1 MASYDPNTDY
11 SDLIAAEAA
20 KGVNANRQLLAQLE
34 ASRNAKIA
42 AERLPYAQ
50 TAVYTSE
57 LGRPLGYYEATDRSD
72 YINEIYDTARE
83 QALSALES
91 AYESALGGYDAA
103 KAAVPGTYRAAR
115 NAAAGQAALTRQS
128 VNEQFAASGLNS
140 GAAGQARLSLAV
152 AAQNALSSLSAEEA
166 ETLSAIELERAGAEA
181 KYRAAVA
188 EAIASSELERA
199 SALYDEAVRVENSYR
214 AYSEELLAAWGL
226 GLTGAPLADSGA
238 AAGGGSGYRA
248 AAQEPR
254 EEEKDGGSAQKT
266 SDAALLRD
274 QLGRI
279 PGLTGEN
286 RAAMVRDYYANGRIS
301 YDEMQELLAGL
312 PGSAR

>member
-20 KGVNANRQLLAQLE
+20 KGVNANRQLLEQLE

-128 VNEQFAASGLNS
+128 VNEQFAASGLSS

-152 AAQNALSSLSAEEA
+152 AAQNALSSLSAEEV

-188 EAIASSELERA
+188 EAIASSERERA
-199 SALYDEAVRVENSYR
+199 SALYAEAVRVENSYR

-226 GLTGAPLADSGA
+226 TPAGTPVEQETAP
-238 AAGGGSGYRA
+238 AAGAVRRTSAPA
-248 AAQEPR
+248 APEP
-254 EEEKDGGSAQKT
+254 EPEPEPQSVDQT
-266 SDAALLRD
+266 ELLRR
-274 QLGRI
+274 QLSTI
-279 PGLTGEN
+279 PGLTREN
-286 RAAMVRDYYANGRIS
+286 KAFLIRDYFADGRIS
-301 YDEMQELLAGL
+301 YEDMQELL
-312 PGSAR
+312 STV

>member
-11 SDLIAAEAA
+11 SDPIAAEAA
-20 KGVNANRQLLAQLE
+20 KGVNANRPLLAQLE

-128 VNEQFAASGLNS
+128 VNEQFAASGLSS

-226 GLTGAPLADSGA
+226 GLTGAPLADSSA

-254 EEEKDGGSAQKT
+254 EEEKDGASAPKT

-274 QLGRI
+274 QLRRI

-301 YDEMQELLAGL
+301 YDEMQELLAAL
-312 PGSAR
+312 

>member
-115 NAAAGQAALTRQS
+115 NAAAGQA
-128 VNEQFAASGLNS
+128 
-140 GAAGQARLSLAV
+140 RLSLAV

-226 GLTGAPLADSGA
+226 GLTGAPLADSSA
-238 AAGGGSGYRA
+238 AASGGGSGYRA
-248 AAQEPR
+248 SAQEPR
-254 EEEKDGGSAQKT
+254 EEEKDGASAQKT

-312 PGSAR
+312 PGSTR

>member
-115 NAAAGQAALTRQS
+115 NAAAGQA
-128 VNEQFAASGLNS
+128 
-140 GAAGQARLSLAV
+140 RLSLAV

-226 GLTGAPLADSGA
+226 GLTGAPLADSSA
-238 AAGGGSGYRA
+238 AASGGGSGYRA
-248 AAQEPR
+248 SAQEPR
-254 EEEKDGGSAQKT
+254 EEEKDGASAPKT

-312 PGSAR
+312 

>member
-103 KAAVPGTYRAAR
+103 VHAARAAEGVLADGDFAVCVPGYH
-115 NAAAGQAALTRQS
+115 
-128 VNEQFAASGLNS
+128 V
-140 GAAGQARLSLAV
+140 
-152 AAQNALSSLSAEEA
+152 LSSF
-166 ETLSAIELERAGAEA
+166 IC
-181 KYRAAVA
+181 
-188 EAIASSELERA
+188 I
-199 SALYDEAVRVENSYR
+199 
-214 AYSEELLAAWGL
+214 
-226 GLTGAPLADSGA
+226 
-238 AAGGGSGYRA
+238 
-248 AAQEPR
+248 PR
-254 EEEKDGGSAQKT
+254 
-266 SDAALLRD
+266 LW
-274 QLGRI
+274 
-279 PGLTGEN
+279 P
-286 RAAMVRDYYANGRIS
+286 GRIS
-301 YDEMQELLAGL
+301 C
-312 PGSAR
+312 RR

>member
-57 LGRPLGYYEATDRSD
+57 LGRPLGYYEASDRSD

-238 AAGGGSGYRA
+238 GSRGGGYRTA
-248 AAQEPR
+248 AREPR

-312 PGSAR
+312 

>member
-140 GAAGQARLSLAV
+140 GAAGQARLSLAL
-152 AAQNALSSLSAEEA
+152 AGQNALNALSAEQAAELGELELRRAEA
-166 ETLSAIELERAGAEA
+166 EAG
-181 KYRAAVA
+181 YRSAVA
-188 EAIASSELERA
+188 EAIAESELERA
-199 SALYDEAVRVENSYR
+199 QALYDEAVRVESSYR
-214 AYSEELLAAWGL
+214 TYSEELLAAWGL
-226 GLTGAPLADSGA
+226 TPTGAPIDSGEDA
-238 AAGGGSGYRA
+238 AAGTRGPAARAPEPEEDKPA
-248 AAQEPR
+248 AAV
-254 EEEKDGGSAQKT
+254 DYDANAAQ
-266 SDAALLRD
+266 LRL
-274 QLGRI
+274 QLERI
-279 PGLTGEN
+279 PGLTREN
-286 RAAMVRDYYANGRIS
+286 KAALVRDYYANGKIK
-301 YDEMQELLAGL
+301 YEDMQSLLAGI
-312 PGSAR
+312 

>member
-226 GLTGAPLADSGA
+226 GLTGAPLADSSAGS
-238 AAGGGSGYRA
+238 GGGGYRA
-248 AAQEPR
+248 SAREPR
-254 EEEKDGGSAQKT
+254 EEEKDGASAPKT

-301 YDEMQELLAGL
+301 YDEMQELLAAL
-312 PGSAR
+312 

>member
-103 KAAVPGTYRAAR
+103 KAAVEAVDTCVGRV
-115 NAAAGQAALTRQS
+115 AAAVDEMGGVLLITADH
-128 VNEQFAASGLNS
+128 G
-140 GAAGQARLSLAV
+140 
-152 AAQNALSSLSAEEA
+152 NADKMVDADGEPFTA
-166 ETLSAIELERAGAEA
+166 HTTNPVPFCVVGYPCTLREGG
-181 KYRAAVA
+181 V
-188 EAIASSELERA
+188 
-199 SALYDEAVRVENSYR
+199 
-214 AYSEELLAAWGL
+214 
-226 GLTGAPLADSGA
+226 LADIA
-238 AAGGGSGYRA
+238 
-248 AAQEPR
+248 PTML
-254 EEEKDGGSAQKT
+254 K
-266 SDAALLRD
+266 
-274 QLGRI
+274 I
-279 PGLTGEN
+279 
-286 RAAMVRDYYANGRIS
+286 M
-301 YDEMQELLAGL
+301 GL
-312 PGSAR
+312 PQPEEMTGKSIIL

>member
-1 MASYDPNTDY
+1 M
-11 SDLIAAEAA
+11 
-20 KGVNANRQLLAQLE
+20 
-34 ASRNAKIA
+34 
-42 AERLPYAQ
+42 
-50 TAVYTSE
+50 
-57 LGRPLGYYEATDRSD
+57 
-72 YINEIYDTARE
+72 
-83 QALSALES
+83 
-91 AYESALGGYDAA
+91 
-103 KAAVPGTYRAAR
+103 
-115 NAAAGQAALTRQS
+115 
-128 VNEQFAASGLNS
+128 
-140 GAAGQARLSLAV
+140 
-152 AAQNALSSLSAEEA
+152 
-166 ETLSAIELERAGAEA
+166 
-181 KYRAAVA
+181 A

-248 AAQEPR
+248 SAREPR

-312 PGSAR
+312 

>member
-226 GLTGAPLADSGA
+226 GLTGAPLADSGDA
-238 AAGGGSGYRA
+238 ASGGGSGYRVP
-248 AAQEPR
+248 AQVTR
-254 EEEKDGGSAQKT
+254 EEEKDGASAPKT

-312 PGSAR
+312 

>member
-226 GLTGAPLADSGA
+226 GLTGAPLADSGDA
-238 AAGGGSGYRA
+238 SSGGGSGYRVS
-248 AAQEPR
+248 AQEPR
-254 EEEKDGGSAQKT
+254 EEEKDGASAPKT

-301 YDEMQELLAGL
+301 YDEMQELLAAL
-312 PGSAR
+312 